1 MKILFV
7 CRGNIGRSQ
16 IAMAFYNQR
25 HPLQSSDSCG
35 TGVFENEGQVIS
47 DIQNDGVE
55 KDIQVMLEVGLD
67 ISTYRRKH
75 ITKEL
80 VDAADKVIVMAE
92 KITWPSFLEDEA
104 KVIVWDIENPKG
116 ADLQTVKEIRDRV
129 REAELLLV

>member
-1 MKILFV
+1 
-7 CRGNIGRSQ
+7 
-16 IAMAFYNQR
+16 
-25 HPLQSSDSCG
+25 
-35 TGVFENEGQVIS
+35 
-47 DIQNDGVE
+47 
-55 KDIQVMLEVGLD
+55 MLEVGLD